1 MRSANNPSPNHVPI
15 PERPFMRD
23 RRQYQQ
29 AYYRKHRAARLA
41 YQRRYD
47 AAHKEEKA
55 KRMRTYKHLQR
66 HGERRSYV
74 LMKDC
79 QYKITAFLKR
89 WEEKLK
95 NDPKLAAWDK
105 NATQKPRSLEA
116 FTAMLAAPGD

>member
-1 MRSANNPSPNHVPI
+1 MAITVKRARGDYHK
-15 PERPFMRD
+15 R
-23 RRQYQQ
+23 
-29 AYYRKHRAARLA
+29 YYARNRTARLA
-41 YQRRYD
+41 YQCAYD
-47 AAHKEEKA
+47 AAHKPEKA
-55 KRMRTYKHLQR
+55 KRMWTYKHLQR
-66 HGERRSYV
+66 YGERRSYV